1 MLLYSTL
8 YNEDNYVFLTK
19 EIPVE
24 TPFFQTK
31 LDRIMFTSACTLLAI
46 TLPIAGVLYAN
57 DKIYQFDCT
66 AKDPKI
72 IQDLCK
78 IEKPK
83 PVSRPKAKKKSNGI
97 FINRAIR
104 VHPSA
109 VKEGE
114 SWCMHKGGLSYI
126 EVDTLN
132 NNQAGAWRYICKG
145 VLGEK
150 TRYYCRDKRVN
161 KTT

>member
-1 MLLYSTL
+1 M
-8 YNEDNYVFLTK
+8 K
-19 EIPVE
+19 
-24 TPFFQTK
+24 K
-31 LDRIMFTSACTLLAI
+31 TLLLLLF
-46 TLPIAGVLYAN
+46 TGNVYA
-57 DKIYQFDCT
+57 DQIYQFDCT

-83 PVSRPKAKKKSNGI
+83 PAIKSKTKKKDKGI

-109 VKEGE
+109 VAEGE
-114 SWCMHKGGLSYI
+114 SWCRHHGGLNYI

-145 VLGEK
+145 V
-150 TRYYCRDKRVN
+150 N
-161 KTT
+161 Q